1 MTPILHRTPDMMLET
16 LGFLYIE
23 ANFGDNARAH
33 ELTKTFLHT
42 DASPAQRAVYTRFL
56 REFHRARKPCD
67 GWQLFEALHLGEYV
81 AVVLCF
87 LLRRE
92 LLFDADGCSREDL
105 LSVLEDALHYLWDS
119 GFPLLDLRQSGGSL
133 QEYVKLPQ
141 CSTSFAKL
149 ANAPEQHIPQLAEA
163 VRRNIPA
170 AEAAWDTV
178 RSDVRDFM
186 DRYWQADYFF
196 AHTLLSKDAAPREIV
211 PVFFTV
217 YSSWFVGD
225 VWYCGIYNITVPS
238 ADENAEAQK
247 LLLDVAKA
255 LGDQSRLDI
264 LRMLHEKPRYN
275 REIAEAL
282 GLSPAT
288 VMHHTDLLLQC
299 RLVSVCPG
307 SKNQKRTYFQLETA
321 QLQRF
326 CDLLRKNFL

>member
-1 MTPILHRTPDMMLET
+1 MMLET

-23 ANFGDNARAH
+23 ANFGGDARTR
-33 ELTKTFLHT
+33 ELTKTFLPA
-42 DASPAQRAVYTRFL
+42 DVPPAQRAAYTRFL

-87 LLRRE
+87 LLRRD

-119 GFPLLDLRQSGGSL
+119 GFPLLDLGTSGGSL
-133 QEYVKLPQ
+133 QEYVKLPK
-141 CSTSFAKL
+141 CSASFAAL
-149 ANAPEQHIPQLAEA
+149 ASAPEAHFPQLAEA

-178 RSDVRDFM
+178 RSDVREFM

-196 AHTLLSKDAAPREIV
+196 AHALLSKDAAPREIV
-211 PVFFTV
+211 PVFCTV
-217 YSSWFVGD
+217 YSSWFVGNI
-225 VWYCGIYNITVPS
+225 WYCGIYNISLP
-238 ADENAEAQK
+238 AENEAVETQK

-275 REIAEAL
+275 REIAETL

-299 RLVSVCPG
+299 GLVSVCPG
-307 SKNQKRTYFQLETA
+307 SENQKRTYFQLETA

>member
-1 MTPILHRTPDMMLET
+1 MVPILHRTPDMMLEA
-16 LGFLYIE
+16 LGFLYID
-23 ANFGDNARAH
+23 ANNADSARAAEVTAVLFGD
-33 ELTKTFLHT
+33 
-42 DASPAQRAVYTRFL
+42 DIPPAQRALYMRFL
-56 REFHRARKPCD
+56 QEFRRNKTKTECAS
-67 GWQLFEALHLGEYV
+67 LFLDLPAGEYV

-87 LLRRE
+87 LMHRE

-105 LSVLEDALHYLWDS
+105 LSVLEDVLHYLWNS
-119 GFPLLDLRQSGGSL
+119 GFPLLDLGTSGGSL
-133 QEYVKLPQ
+133 QEYAKLPQ
-141 CSTSFAKL
+141 CSASFAEL
-149 ANAPEQHIPQLAEA
+149 ASAPEAHFPQLAEA

-170 AEAAWDTV
+170 AETAWDTV
-178 RSDVRDFM
+178 RSEVREFM

-196 AHTLLSKDAAPREIV
+196 AHALLSKDAAPREIV
-211 PVFFTV
+211 PVFCTV

-225 VWYCGIYNITVPS
+225 VWYCGIYNITLP
-238 ADENAEAQK
+238 AEDEAAETQK

-275 REIAEAL
+275 REIAETL

-299 RLVSVCPG
+299 GLVSVCPG
-307 SKNQKRTYFQLETA
+307 SEDQKRTYFQLETA

-326 CDLLRKNFL
+326 CDLLRKNLF